1 MTTLRRPS
9 TIRCPACGLDKPIG
23 KMTVATS
30 RYERQIL
37 TECKDCQMSI
47 SRLNRK
53 ALAVASKGRTA

>member
-1 MTTLRRPS
+1 MTQLRRPS

-37 TECKDCQMSI
+37 TECKDCQLSV
-47 SRLNRK
+47 SRINRK
-53 ALAVASKGRTA
+53 ALAVAGTGRSA

>member
-9 TIRCPACGLDKPIG
+9 TIRCPACGHDKPIG